1 MQIFFISN
9 KYFSSDPGRQ
19 EVFLEGVL
27 RRGHRGRHRA
37 AEARQAVRPQ
47 QRHGPGGR
55 RLRPVHQGH
64 GGAGHQ
70 RAGRPER
77 RLPVGLARLKYFFS
91 NSNIFQRYL
100 ANYYLRQDMLTEA
113 YEYAMRCTEFADST
127 EEDKARLREIASK
140 RGAGG
145 GVDRYNTIFSF
156 LVRKYLM
163 ALSFLFL
170 QRARGRDGGG
180 DAGALRGGEQAAAGA
195 RGAGVALVAQPEAGP
210 RASQPQLHPLDLIC
224 DPFSI
229 QVQHQQDHCCYK
241 FKTQGCDNISDN

>member
-9 KYFSSDPGRQ
+9 KYFSPDPGRQ

-145 GVDRYNTIFSF
+145 GVDRYN
-156 LVRKYLM
+156 V
-163 ALSFLFL
+163 
-170 QRARGRDGGG
+170 
-180 DAGALRGGEQAAAGA
+180 
-195 RGAGVALVAQPEAGP
+195 
-210 RASQPQLHPLDLIC
+210 
-224 DPFSI
+224 
-229 QVQHQQDHCCYK
+229 
-241 FKTQGCDNISDN
+241 